1 MTLGGLQSDATSI
14 HIGNVA
20 GDRFIQITPVDVFTS
35 LPAMSTSKNIS
46 ICPLACLS
54 SLAIF
59 EIFLPHCE
67 ALCLRPDRCMF
78 ECSQVRLVDMSS
90 KRLQTVRCQRR
101 SSLFE
106 QFTKHIAVVVT
117 SGQEGDCPRRYG
129 RSCPRGTPLTAFAFC
144 VFGCTSS
151 LEKKKNDQSCSV
163 VHICYRLD
171 SQHRV
176 CLHGRSR
183 PDPSGI
189 EIRSSARNRY
199 AHI

>member
-1 MTLGGLQSDATSI
+1 MQSDATSI

-20 GDRFIQITPVDVFTS
+20 GDRFIQITPIDVFPS
-35 LPAMSTSKNIS
+35 LPAMTTSKNIS

-129 RSCPRGTPLTAFAFC
+129 RSCPRGAPLTAFAFC

-151 LEKKKNDQSCSV
+151 LEKKKTISHAPLFIFVIGSTLSTAYVCTADRDLILLELRSEA
-163 VHICYRLD
+163 VHVIATRTFEE
-171 SQHRV
+171 V
-176 CLHGRSR
+176 K
-183 PDPSGI
+183 
-189 EIRSSARNRY
+189 
-199 AHI
+199 